1 MSIQIRTLQDDDDV
15 ALLAFEVANRQWF
28 ERFIEARDPA
38 VYSPAGIRRHIGD
51 CLASYRQ
58 DSQHPFVITAPDGSI
73 LGRANL
79 KDIDQA
85 SGVAEV
91 GYRIAQAAAGQ
102 GLATRAL
109 CHLAE
114 AARSRGLA
122 QLVAIVS
129 VANPASAAVAERAGF
144 AREAWL
150 PSYAA
155 LSTGKLDCWRYRLV
169 L

>member
-1 MSIQIRTLQDDDDV
+1 MRIHIRTLRDDDHV

-38 VYSPAGIRRHIGD
+38 VYSPAGIKRHIGD
-51 CLASYRQ
+51 CLAGYRQ
-58 DSQHPFVITAPDGSI
+58 DSLHPCVITAPDGSI

-85 SGVAEV
+85 TGVAEV
-91 GYRIAQAAAGQ
+91 GYRIAQAATGQ

-109 CHLAE
+109 HHLAE
-114 AARSRGLA
+114 TARGRGLA

-129 VANPASAAVAERAGF
+129 VANPASAAVAQHAGF
-144 AREAWL
+144 RREAWL

-155 LSTGKLDCWRYRLV
+155 LATGTQDCWRYRLV

>member
-1 MSIQIRTLQDDDDV
+1 MHIQIRTLRDDDDL

-38 VYSPAGIRRHIGD
+38 VYSPAGIRQHIGD

-58 DSQHPFVITAPDGSI
+58 DSLHPFVIAAPDGSI

-85 SGVAEV
+85 AGVAEV
-91 GYRIAQAAAGQ
+91 GYRIAQAAAGR

-109 CHLAE
+109 RHLAE
-114 AARSRGLA
+114 TARGRGLA

-129 VANPASAAVAERAGF
+129 VANPASAAVAQRAGF
-144 AREAWL
+144 ARETWL

-155 LSTGKLDCWRYRLV
+155 LSTGPLDCWRYRLV